1 MIRVGI
7 AGAAGYTAGE
17 LIRVLI
23 SHPQV
28 ELRYLQS
35 ESHRGEP
42 VGRVHRD
49 LIYTNLKFSD
59 LDLTGIDVLFL
70 CMGHGM
76 SAQFLERH
84 PVPASVR
91 IIDLSHD
98 FRLKSNAGDF
108 IYGLPELNRERIQ
121 GAWHVA
127 NPGCFATAIELGLL
141 PLAKSGLCPAP
152 VAPVIPKTDTWAGS
166 KPLFANGRRIFRFTR
181 LSNPNPLFLPIRTS
195 GSYSARPVRMPPLT
209 GYQSRKSLTRYD
221 PAVQYGQNNNSCSPP
236 VSNKQVRHSSP

>member
-1 MIRVGI
+1 MSSSDILKVLSRALLPIKDVYKRQVMIRVGI

-49 LIYTNLKFSD
+49 LIYMNLKFSD
-59 LDLTGIDVLFL
+59 LDLTDIDVLFL

-84 PVPASVR
+84 PVPA
-91 IIDLSHD
+91 LSLIH
-98 FRLKSNAGDF
+98 
-108 IYGLPELNRERIQ
+108 I
-121 GAWHVA
+121 
-127 NPGCFATAIELGLL
+127 
-141 PLAKSGLCPAP
+141 LC
-152 VAPVIPKTDTWAGS
+152 
-166 KPLFANGRRIFRFTR
+166 
-181 LSNPNPLFLPIRTS
+181 
-195 GSYSARPVRMPPLT
+195 
-209 GYQSRKSLTRYD
+209 
-221 PAVQYGQNNNSCSPP
+221 
-236 VSNKQVRHSSP
+236 

>member
-108 IYGLPELNRERIQ
+108 
-121 GAWHVA
+121 V
-127 NPGCFATAIELGLL
+127 
-141 PLAKSGLCPAP
+141 
-152 VAPVIPKTDTWAGS
+152 
-166 KPLFANGRRIFRFTR
+166 
-181 LSNPNPLFLPIRTS
+181 
-195 GSYSARPVRMPPLT
+195 
-209 GYQSRKSLTRYD
+209 
-221 PAVQYGQNNNSCSPP
+221 
-236 VSNKQVRHSSP
+236 

>member
-59 LDLTGIDVLFL
+59 LDLTGIDVLS
-70 CMGHGM
+70 CAWDTGC
-76 SAQFLERH
+76 
-84 PVPASVR
+84 
-91 IIDLSHD
+91 
-98 FRLKSNAGDF
+98 RLNF
-108 IYGLPELNRERIQ
+108 
-121 GAWHVA
+121 
-127 NPGCFATAIELGLL
+127 
-141 PLAKSGLCPAP
+141 
-152 VAPVIPKTDTWAGS
+152 
-166 KPLFANGRRIFRFTR
+166 
-181 LSNPNPLFLPIRTS
+181 
-195 GSYSARPVRMPPLT
+195 
-209 GYQSRKSLTRYD
+209 
-221 PAVQYGQNNNSCSPP
+221 
-236 VSNKQVRHSSP
+236 

>member
-17 LIRVLI
+17 LIRILI

-49 LIYTNLKFSD
+49 LICTNLKFSD

-108 IYGLPELNRERIQ
+108 VYGLPELNRGGESGMFCDGNRIGVATVGEERFAACPRV
-121 GAWHVA
+121 GLRDYRGD
-127 NPGCFATAIELGLL
+127 GCGTE
-141 PLAKSGLCPAP
+141 
-152 VAPVIPKTDTWAGS
+152 TD
-166 KPLFANGRRIFRFTR
+166 GRDA
-181 LSNPNPLFLPIRTS
+181 L
-195 GSYSARPVRMPPLT
+195 
-209 GYQSRKSLTRYD
+209 
-221 PAVQYGQNNNSCSPP
+221 
-236 VSNKQVRHSSP
+236 

>member
-59 LDLTGIDVLFL
+59 LDLTGIDVV
-70 CMGHGM
+70 HGT
-76 SAQFLERH
+76 RDVG
-84 PVPASVR
+84 P
-91 IIDLSHD
+91 
-98 FRLKSNAGDF
+98 
-108 IYGLPELNRERIQ
+108 
-121 GAWHVA
+121 
-127 NPGCFATAIELGLL
+127 
-141 PLAKSGLCPAP
+141 
-152 VAPVIPKTDTWAGS
+152 
-166 KPLFANGRRIFRFTR
+166 IFRTA
-181 LSNPNPLFLPIRTS
+181 S
-195 GSYSARPVRMPPLT
+195 GSGIRA
-209 GYQSRKSLTRYD
+209 
-221 PAVQYGQNNNSCSPP
+221 N
-236 VSNKQVRHSSP
+236 H

>member
-49 LIYTNLKFSD
+49 LIYTNLKISD

-108 IYGLPELNRERIQ
+108 VYGLPELNRERIQ

-127 NPGCFATAIELGLL
+127 NPGNRIGVATVGEEWFAACPRVGLRDYR
-141 PLAKSGLCPAP
+141 GDGCGTE
-152 VAPVIPKTDTWAGS
+152 TD
-166 KPLFANGRRIFRFTR
+166 GRDA
-181 LSNPNPLFLPIRTS
+181 L
-195 GSYSARPVRMPPLT
+195 
-209 GYQSRKSLTRYD
+209 
-221 PAVQYGQNNNSCSPP
+221 
-236 VSNKQVRHSSP
+236 

>member
-17 LIRVLI
+17 LIRILI

-59 LDLTGIDVLFL
+59 LDLTDIDVLFL

-108 IYGLPELNRERIQ
+108 VYGLPADTRSLARGESGMFCDGNRIGVATVGEERFAACPRI
-121 GAWHVA
+121 GLR
-127 NPGCFATAIELGLL
+127 NYRGDGCGTE
-141 PLAKSGLCPAP
+141 
-152 VAPVIPKTDTWAGS
+152 TD
-166 KPLFANGRRIFRFTR
+166 GRDA
-181 LSNPNPLFLPIRTS
+181 L
-195 GSYSARPVRMPPLT
+195 
-209 GYQSRKSLTRYD
+209 
-221 PAVQYGQNNNSCSPP
+221 
-236 VSNKQVRHSSP
+236 

>member
-108 IYGLPELNRERIQ
+108 VYGLPELNRERIQ

-141 PLAKSGLCPAP
+141 PLAKSGLLPAHVSVSELP
-152 VAPVIPKTDTWAGS
+152 GRRVRDRNRRKRRIIAI
-166 KPLFANGRRIFRFTR
+166 GRRIFRFTR
-181 LSNPNPLFLPIRTS
+181 LFLTSIWLKYGKRCLGRMKMCRRILLLFPCVGVMLG
-195 GSYSARPVRMPPLT
+195 GSW
-209 GYQSRKSLTRYD
+209 
-221 PAVQYGQNNNSCSPP
+221 
-236 VSNKQVRHSSP
+236 